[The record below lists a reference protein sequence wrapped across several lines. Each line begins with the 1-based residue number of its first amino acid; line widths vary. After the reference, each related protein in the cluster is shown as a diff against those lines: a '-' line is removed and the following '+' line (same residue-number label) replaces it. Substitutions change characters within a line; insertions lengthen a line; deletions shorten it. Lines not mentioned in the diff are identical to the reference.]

1 MKIKSYILGPLKAS
15 ASDHLAIMRLSLC
28 YHFIVIENMGKE
40 SLKTLVE
47 ETHSLSDYFH
57 DISDAIW
64 EKKINAISLGCRSN
78 KGQIFIFVTVPR
90 VKNKIKDGLEREN
103 NICNSWLSH

>member
-64 EKKINAISLGCRSN
+64 EKKIDKRYFPGL
-78 KGQIFIFVTVPR
+78 QIKQRADFY
-90 VKNKIKDGLEREN
+90 L
-103 NICNSWLSH
+103 CNGS